1 VRVIHKPDGW
11 KTWERPTRRE
21 LANRAKRLEC
31 VRFIGA
37 FGRAETSE
45 MWMIFG
51 WEKAALKRTQSKRW
65 RDFFVPWL
73 FVVVS
78 K

>member
-1 VRVIHKPDGW
+1 
-11 KTWERPTRRE
+11 
-21 LANRAKRLEC
+21 
-31 VRFIGA
+31 
-37 FGRAETSE
+37 

-78 K
+78 KFTLRFALKPE